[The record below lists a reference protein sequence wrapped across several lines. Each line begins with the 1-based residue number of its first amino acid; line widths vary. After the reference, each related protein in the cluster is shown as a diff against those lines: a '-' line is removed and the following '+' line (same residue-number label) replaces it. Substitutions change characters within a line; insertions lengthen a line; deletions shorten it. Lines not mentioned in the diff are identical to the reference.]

1 MTEEQLAALPE
12 ASGTPPWQE
21 PDAGVCCE
29 NGHITQLAFA
39 LNNLA
44 GEIVSNFFIAT
55 IMNAIM
61 IDVPV
66 AACCIINMTNAF
78 SAFFHVCD

>member
-12 ASGTPPWQE
+12 VAGTPPWQE
-21 PDAGVCCE
+21 PDAGVCCL

-44 GEIVSNFFIAT
+44 GQIVSALSLDTVPLRLLTFLFIPA
-55 IMNAIM
+55 
-61 IDVPV
+61 
-66 AACCIINMTNAF
+66 
-78 SAFFHVCD
+78 